1 MSWHFF
7 TYFPSAL
14 MMVCRKLRYWM
25 CRPCVARQWIKWCS
39 TDSLI
44 SEQSWKL
51 LLKMCC
57 IVSASRSWEREKQKT
72 ENKHTM
78 NKHDKH
84 IWLFQDGVFFI
95 LHAFHSP
102 QVWERGWGVYGG
114 ESDSPDSLCRT
125 SAGTDACTWWSP
137 AFWCHS
143 VNRKKIRCLGTRSR
157 PCLRS
162 TTDFICS
169 KKTTNPIIGD
179 LQQVQHN
186 FVGAHVLQ

>member
-1 MSWHFF
+1 MLYFSHKSQTSVMIMSWHFF

-25 CRPCVARQWIKWCS
+25 WRPCVARQWIKWCS

-57 IVSASRSWEREKQKT
+57 IVSASRSWERENKKQEQEDNEQTWKT
-72 ENKHTM
+72 SWAT
-78 NKHDKH
+78 
-84 IWLFQDGVFFI
+84 LRCFFI
-95 LHAFHSP
+95 LHALHSP

-114 ESDSPDSLCRT
+114 VSDSPDSLCRT
-125 SAGTDACTWWSP
+125 SAGTGACTWWSP

-143 VNRKKIRCLGTRSR
+143 VNRKKSG
-157 PCLRS
+157 
-162 TTDFICS
+162 
-169 KKTTNPIIGD
+169 
-179 LQQVQHN
+179 V
-186 FVGAHVLQ
+186 